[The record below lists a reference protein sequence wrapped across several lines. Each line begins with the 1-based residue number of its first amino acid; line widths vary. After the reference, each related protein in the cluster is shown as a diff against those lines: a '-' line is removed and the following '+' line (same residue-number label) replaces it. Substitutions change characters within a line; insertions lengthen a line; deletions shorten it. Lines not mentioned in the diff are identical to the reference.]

1 MVRDISIEEFNLK
14 VSVKF
19 NNILEGYDKFKV
31 IELYPNNK
39 LNGGEVAYISL
50 IREIFEKDKALIIDF
65 YKNNLSEE
73 SINFIKENIDLK
85 DNILLNEILNKD
97 SGDRIYFEIQNE
109 KYLDL
114 LTKLNT
120 RELFFV
126 TFYFYKSNITI
137 WGNYN
142 MKFPLF
148 YENNDKIDEY
158 LNIAKSKNLL

>member
-1 MVRDISIEEFNLK
+1 MIRDISIEEFNLK

-39 LNGGEVAYISL
+39 LEDGEVAYINL
-50 IREIFEKDKALIIDF
+50 IREIFDKDKALIIDF
-65 YKNNLSEE
+65 YKNNLREE
-73 SINFIKENIDLK
+73 SINFIKKNMDLE
-85 DNILLNEILNKD
+85 DNVLLDEILNTSSED
-97 SGDRIYFEIQNE
+97 SIYFEILDE
-109 KYLDL
+109 KYLNL

-142 MKFPLF
+142 MKFPLL
-148 YENNDKIDEY
+148 YKNKDEIEDY

>member
-1 MVRDISIEEFNLK
+1 MIRDISIEEFNLK
-14 VSVKF
+14 VSLKF
-19 NNILEGYDKFKV
+19 NNILEGYNKFKV

-39 LNGGEVAYISL
+39 VKDGEVAYISL

>member
-1 MVRDISIEEFNLK
+1 MIRDISTEEFNLK
-14 VSVKF
+14 VSLKF
-19 NNILEGYDKFKV
+19 NNILEGYNKFKV

-39 LNGGEVAYISL
+39 VKDGEVAYISL

>member
-1 MVRDISIEEFNLK
+1 MIRDISTEEFNLK
-14 VSVKF
+14 VSLKF
-19 NNILEGYDKFKV
+19 NNILEGYNKFKV

-39 LNGGEVAYISL
+39 VKDGEVAYISL

-148 YENNDKIDEY
+148 YENNDKVDEY

>member
-1 MVRDISIEEFNLK
+1 MIRDISTEEFNLK
-14 VSVKF
+14 VSLKF
-19 NNILEGYDKFKV
+19 NNILEGYNKFKV
-31 IELYPNNK
+31 IELYQNNK
-39 LNGGEVAYISL
+39 VKDGEVAYISL